1 MAHRAEQ
8 VLDAVAYL
16 VRARVEASGV
26 KVFTHRRFTLD
37 PEQDDLPAITID
49 YGEDRKADSSVL
61 GRITS
66 LLSVECTAVVMAPL
80 EADLR
85 ATLLELRAQIHRAVM
100 TDQHLGLPDVVSA
113 TFYGGAGAP
122 AVDADGEQLVGELTS
137 TWLVLYEMS
146 LSDPAN

>member
-1 MAHRAEQ
+1 M
-8 VLDAVAYL
+8 LDAVAAL

-37 PEQDDLPAITID
+37 PEQDELPAITVD
-49 YGEDRKADSSVL
+49 YGEDRKSDMSVL

-85 ATLLELRAQIHRAVM
+85 STLLELRAEIHGAVM
-100 TDQHLGLPDVVSA
+100 ANQNLGLPSVVSA
-113 TFYGGAGAP
+113 TFYGGASAP

-137 TWLVLYEMS
+137 TWLVLYDMS